1 MNKQYLDVFYF
12 IKNTQKDSVLRVT
25 YSNGKMYFYAKIV
38 FTSYKLFSRISK
50 DEYNTI
56 NEHWSCIKDS
66 FVTYRKN
73 GKLYNEH
80 CLRFKR

>member
-1 MNKQYLDVFYF
+1 MSNCDLSVFYF
-12 IKNTQKDSVLRVT
+12 IKNMQKETVLRVT
-25 YSNGKMYFYAKIV
+25 HSKGKAYFYAKMI
-38 FTSYKLFSRISK
+38 FPHTSYFTRISK

-56 NEHWSCIKDS
+56 NDHWSCIKDS
-66 FVTYRKN
+66 FVTYHKN

>member
-1 MNKQYLDVFYF
+1 MSNKLEVFYF

-25 YSNGKMYFYAKIV
+25 YSDSKMYFYAKIV
-38 FTSYKLFSRISK
+38 LPHTSYFARISK
-50 DEYNTI
+50 EEYNTI
-56 NEHWSCIKDS
+56 NDHWSCVKDS

-80 CLRFKR
+80 CLRFKGN